1 MARTG
6 NGDWGRDAYEVAN
19 AAMEKADQVE
29 RDLAIR
35 FNDIKD
41 AQREAKRERETM
53 HAENKEA
60 LRDLEIDLGA
70 AIAAIGGR
78 VDRLYNRAWSV
89 AITIITAE
97 AAIIIGVLGWAV
109 HRVANP

>member
-1 MARTG
+1 MRTSNG
-6 NGDWGRDAYEVAN
+6 NGWGRDAYEVAN

-29 RDLAIR
+29 RDVASR
-35 FNDIKD
+35 FNEIKE
-41 AQREAKRERETM
+41 AQRDAKKERETM
-53 HAENKEA
+53 HAENKA
-60 LRDLEIDLGA
+60 AIRDLETDLGS

-89 AITIITAE
+89 AITIMTAE
-97 AAIIIGVLGWAV
+97 AVIIVGVLGWTV